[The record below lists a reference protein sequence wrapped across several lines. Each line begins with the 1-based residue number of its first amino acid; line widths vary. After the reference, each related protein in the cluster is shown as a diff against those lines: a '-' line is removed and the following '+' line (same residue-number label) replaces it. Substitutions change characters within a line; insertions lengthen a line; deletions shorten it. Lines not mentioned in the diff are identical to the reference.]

1 MENDV
6 SKQLYDTYFN
16 LTNRYV
22 TVILR
27 NGNTLEG
34 CFVAFCRG
42 DEREGEMYITR
53 WHLVNGTDS
62 GLWGVDAFDFLA
74 GTYINHTDIA
84 EIRFHQDNSTMRFL

>member
-27 NGNTLEG
+27 NGKSMQG

-42 DEREGEMYITR
+42 EEREGELYISR
-53 WHLVNGTDS
+53 WHMVSGTDPAV
-62 GLWGVDAFDFLA
+62 WGVDAFDFLI
-74 GTYINHTDIA
+74 GTYINQADIA
-84 EIRFHQDNSTMRFL
+84 EVRFHQNNSTMKFL